1 MIRRVL
7 IPLCLCCA
15 ILCAFIGYVSQKAI
29 EESKNVKSNAE
40 VVQCQALIEDRP
52 VESVGVVI
60 QDFITVDR
68 FAKLDFDNDDQ
79 WDEVA
84 IPLFPSQKPKSKATY
99 QAVIVCFRGVSDRA
113 ALEKA
118 LVGKEVQA
126 EYWASRQKL
135 DDHLKTQLARS
146 FINMD
151 FENSPVVYVGYSTTN
166 PLLGAKS
173 LQLSYLLGG
182 VSLALGALA
191 FVFSVL
197 VSWLNRKPKFRPDP
211 PKPKQN
217 LAGLPTAGN
226 EPKEMTGG
234 VLDKVRSMRDPQPE
248 V

>member
-29 EESKNVKSNAE
+29 DESASVKTNAE
-40 VVQCQALIEDRP
+40 VFQCQALIEDRP
-52 VESVGVVI
+52 LESIGVVI
-60 QDFITVDR
+60 QDYITVDR
-68 FAKLDFDNDDQ
+68 FAKLDFDDDDQ

-84 IPLFPSQKPKSKATY
+84 IPLFPSQKPKSKAAY
-99 QAVIVCFRGVSDRA
+99 QSVIVCFKGVGDRE

-118 LVGKEVQA
+118 LAKKEVRA

-135 DDHLKTQLARS
+135 DDHLKTQLAYS

-151 FENSPVVYVGYSTTN
+151 FENSPVVYVGYSATN
-166 PLLGAKS
+166 PLLGVKS

-182 VSLALGALA
+182 GSLALAALA
-191 FVFSVL
+191 FLFSVV
-197 VSWLNRKPKFRPDP
+197 VSLFNRKPKFRPEP
-211 PKPKQN
+211 PKPKNN
-217 LAGLPTAGN
+217 LAGLPKTGD
-226 EPKEMTGG
+226 EPKELTGG

-248 V
+248 T